1 MTPPPFRTFPK
12 IHPFW
17 NGSASLTPKKRTID
31 DNITI
36 MIHQRPSGCAL
47 TPALIP
53 KTTHWPAMSAAWGFR
68 YLNQGSSGIWIK
80 IMIFHPGLN
89 KSACWPNDH
98 RHRRGKV
105 YGDHQ
110 LQQEQH
116 VNNINYYYQYHS
128 QHHYHWPGSWPA
140 TSAQRSPTS
149 DAPSSW
155 KPFSAKESQSSPK
168 LTTLIHIPRFSKRA
182 KTTFL
187 NYLIF
192 HQPWPVFMK
201 CQHF

>member
-1 MTPPPFRTFPK
+1 M
-12 IHPFW
+12 
-17 NGSASLTPKKRTID
+17 GSASLTPKKRTID

-53 KTTHWPAMSAAWGFR
+53 KITHWLATSAAWGFR

-155 KPFSAKESQSSPK
+155 KPFFAKESQSSPK